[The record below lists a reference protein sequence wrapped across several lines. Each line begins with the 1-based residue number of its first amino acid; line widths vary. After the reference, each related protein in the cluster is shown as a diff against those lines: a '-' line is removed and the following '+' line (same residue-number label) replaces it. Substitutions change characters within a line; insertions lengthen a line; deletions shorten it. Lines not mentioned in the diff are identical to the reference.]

1 MSKIHPPFDLLPP
14 LWRGVG
20 ITLQLTILAAVLA
33 VLTSF
38 VIGFARLARYRLL
51 RVLATLYVE
60 IFRGTSVLVQLFWV
74 YYVLPFFNL
83 KLTAMQ
89 AGILVL
95 GLNYGAYGSEIVRSS
110 ILAIP
115 KHQTEAGIALN
126 MTPNQIM
133 ARIILPQALLLML
146 PPFGNLFIELL
157 KGTALVSLI
166 TLSDLMFQGTLMRTS
181 TLRSFEVFSL
191 VLILYFLL
199 AYPITLA
206 VRAWEKKLSQ
216 GGRKLWLLL

>member
-1 MSKIHPPFDLLPP
+1 
-14 LWRGVG
+14 VG

-216 GGRKLWLLL
+216 GRA

>member
-20 ITLQLTILAAVLA
+20 ITQQLTILAAVLA

-38 VIGFARLARYRLL
+38 VVGFARLARYRLL

-115 KHQTEAGIALN
+115 KHQIEAGIALN

-216 GGRKLWLLL
+216 GRA

>member
-1 MSKIHPPFDLLPP
+1 MHPPFDLLPP

-115 KHQTEAGIALN
+115 KHQTEAGIAHN

-216 GGRKLWLLL
+216 RRA

>member
-1 MSKIHPPFDLLPP
+1 M
-14 LWRGVG
+14 
-20 ITLQLTILAAVLA
+20 
-33 VLTSF
+33 
-38 VIGFARLARYRLL
+38 
-51 RVLATLYVE
+51 
-60 IFRGTSVLVQLFWV
+60 QLFWV

-216 GGRKLWLLL
+216 GRA

>member
-216 GGRKLWLLL
+216 GRA

>member
-1 MSKIHPPFDLLPP
+1 VSKIHPPFDLLPP

-216 GGRKLWLLL
+216 GRA

>member
-60 IFRGTSVLVQLFWV
+60 IFRGTSILVQLFWV

-216 GGRKLWLLL
+216 GRA

>member
-1 MSKIHPPFDLLPP
+1 MHPPFDLLPP

-216 GGRKLWLLL
+216 GRA

>member
-60 IFRGTSVLVQLFWV
+60 IFVGTSVLVQLFWV

-216 GGRKLWLLL
+216 GRA